1 MSDVNTIDKEI
12 NISNTNFSEET
23 NHIDVQDVS
32 ISDKSQDFVAPE
44 QSATND
50 SPSDDNTQS
59 NTIFNPNELTFNDAP
74 EPNCLAL
81 TVKKDYNLVIA
92 KNVVLKTLK
101 STWKI
106 VLSIFTLNF
115 LKFFL

>member
-23 NHIDVQDVS
+23 NHIDVQEVS
-32 ISDKSQDFVAPE
+32 ISDKTQDLVSSE

-81 TVKKDYNLVIA
+81 TVKKDYNLTIV
-92 KNVVLKTLK
+92 KNVFTTTGRL
-101 STWKI
+101 SWKI
-106 VLSIFTLNF
+106 ALVTAIINILNMLF
-115 LKFFL
+115 